1 VPLSVEVPNRF
12 GVGRAV
18 LPRPREERLLRS
30 FMAESAGPGALLVSG
45 EAGIGKSTLWGLG
58 IGAAVGAGQVVLT
71 TRAADSE
78 VTLSF
83 AGLGDLL
90 DPVADDV
97 LDALPT
103 VQRESLDA
111 ALLRSAVPAP
121 PQPRVIGAALLAV
134 LRQLSERA
142 PVLVAVDDLQ
152 WLDAASADAVAFALR
167 RLVDEPV
174 RLLGSVRTSSALAR
188 AVGSSHDPVGG
199 LSAALPVGS
208 IQILAMDPLTETEL
222 GELLST
228 RLGLTMPAVTLHELH
243 ERTGGNP
250 FWGLEVARA
259 FAATGAGELPIPE
272 SLAASVERRLG
283 ELTGPAREALLVVSA
298 LAHPSVGV
306 AQGALTDLVPDSR
319 SALDAAVDAGV
330 LDEIGGRLHPAHPL
344 LASSALLGLPPGRRS
359 SLHRH
364 LAEVVDDR
372 EQRARHLA
380 LAANGEPSAQIA
392 ADLDTGVSTARS
404 RGAARA
410 AAELA
415 ELAVALTPPG
425 QLRERAAR
433 ELIAAEV
440 RYELGEWRVAQVLAG
455 QAAEHGDRQLRVP
468 ALCLLSLI
476 TYNLEGSGP
485 ARADL
490 ERALEAAEDDPV
502 QRGRTL
508 AALAD
513 TCDQGASTDLANA
526 VEALRVLE
534 DAPPSPGV
542 SRVRIEA
549 LLASAGARLD
559 LAQGLDEEA
568 LERAAAEEATLALR
582 SPILLQR
589 VAIQTSFWF
598 KIVDQLDRSR
608 EAMHAAIRIARDEGE
623 SSALSTLLGHLALN
637 ECWAGRYAAARAAA
651 DEGIRDAERTGST
664 PVALHGATG
673 LVDVLSGEL
682 DAGREVVRQ
691 QLGYGETYGHHRA
704 VIARLHVLGLAD
716 LLEGDMTQAAEQLS
730 QAYEIAR
737 SNEIAEPGRRHR
749 LEADLGHAW
758 VALGHLDRAAELA
771 AEQIDLG
778 RSAARPGVLAVGL
791 RIAGLTRAAE
801 GELDAALPLLEESL
815 EATTRSPFPLERG
828 RTLLALGNLHRRRRS
843 KQLARDTL
851 SAARDCFAT
860 LGTPP
865 WLAIAEADLRRVAGA
880 HAGDEL
886 TEAERRVAELVAT
899 GRTNREVA
907 AELFTSVRTV
917 EGHLASAYRKL
928 GIRSRVALVQH
939 LNPST

>member
-1 VPLSVEVPNRF
+1 
-12 GVGRAV
+12 V

-30 FMAESAGPGALLVSG
+30 FLTESAGPGALLVSG

-58 IGAAVGAGQVVLT
+58 IGAAVGAGQIVLT

-90 DPVADDV
+90 DPVPDDV
-97 LDALPT
+97 LDALPS

-111 ALLRSAVPAP
+111 ALLRSAAPAP
-121 PQPRVIGAALLAV
+121 PLPRVIGAALLAV
-134 LRQLSERA
+134 LRLLAARA

-174 RLLGSVRTSSALAR
+174 RLLGSVRTSSALAP
-188 AVGSSHDPVGG
+188 AVASSHDPVGG

-208 IQILAMDPLTETEL
+208 IEILTMDPLTDTEL
-222 GELLST
+222 GELLSA

-250 FWGLEVARA
+250 FWGLVVARA
-259 FAATGAGELPIPE
+259 FAATGAGELPFPE
-272 SLAASVERRLG
+272 SLSASVERRLG
-283 ELTGPAREALLVVSA
+283 DLTRPAREALLVVSA
-298 LAHPSVGV
+298 LAHPTVSV
-306 AQGALTDLVPDSR
+306 AQRALTELVPDPR
-319 SALDAAVDAGV
+319 AALDAAVDAGV
-330 LDEIGGRLHPAHPL
+330 LDETGGRLHPAHPL
-344 LASSALLGLPPGRRS
+344 LASGALLGLPPGRRS
-359 SLHRH
+359 TLHRH
-364 LAEVVDDR
+364 LADVVADR

-380 LAANGEPSAQIA
+380 LAANGEPSAQLA

-415 ELAVALTPPG
+415 ELAVVLTPSR
-425 QLRERAAR
+425 QLRQRAAR

-440 RYELGEWRVAQVLAG
+440 RYELGEWGVAQALAQ
-455 QAAEHGDRQLRVP
+455 QAAEHGDRQVGVP
-468 ALCLLSLI
+468 ALCLLSMI
-476 TYNLEGSGP
+476 TYYLEGSGT
-485 ARADL
+485 ARAYL
-490 ERALEAAEDDPV
+490 EQALEAANGDPV
-502 QRGRTL
+502 QRARTL

-513 TCDQGASTDLANA
+513 TGDMGARTDLANA
-526 VEALRVLE
+526 LESLALVE
-534 DAPPSPGV
+534 DAPRGPEV
-542 SRVRIEA
+542 SRIRIEA
-549 LLASAGARLD
+549 LLASVGARLD

-568 LERAAAEEATLALR
+568 LERSVAEEATRALQ

-608 EAMHAAIRIARDEGE
+608 SAMHAAIRIARDEGE

-637 ECWAGRYAAARAAA
+637 ECWAGRYDAARDAA
-651 DEGIRDAERTGST
+651 DEGIRDADRTGSA
-664 PVALHGATG
+664 PVALYGATG
-673 LVDVLSGEL
+673 LVHVLTGEL
-682 DAGREVVRQ
+682 DAGREIVRQ

-716 LLEGDMTQAAEQLS
+716 LLEGEVAQAAEVLG

-749 LEADLGHAW
+749 LEADLGQAW
-758 VALGHLDRAAELA
+758 VTLGKLDRAAELA

-778 RSAARPGVLAVGL
+778 RSADRPGVLAVGL
-791 RIAGLTRAAE
+791 RISGLTRAAE
-801 GELDAALPLLEESL
+801 GELDEALPLLEESL
-815 EATTRSPFPLERG
+815 EAANRSPFPLERG
-828 RTLLALGNLHRRRRS
+828 RTLLALGSLHRRRRA

-865 WLAIAEADLRRVAGA
+865 WLAIADDELRRVAGA

-886 TEAERRVAELVAT
+886 TESEVRVAELVVT

-917 EGHLASAYRKL
+917 EGHLASVYRKL
-928 GIRSRVALVQH
+928 GIRSRVALAQH
-939 LNPST
+939 LSPVPGGQNR